1 MPKHFKPLMA
11 TIWNKCFW
19 RNVCPVENRNLWPP
33 PSSPI
38 QSAITRKREVLQPNV
53 LIFFLISSTFSI
65 SSATANMVISR
76 WKSFRGDPKKSLF
89 RYIYGLVTK
98 YQIWHSWALAIL
110 WFFSFWIKKFYQIW
124 HSWAIIPLWVLFLN
138 NIFFIFLFS
147 FFILFY
153 FLFLLFLF
161 VFHWQQW
168 AIIVMSKC

>member
-1 MPKHFKPLMA
+1 MPKHFTPLIA

-38 QSAITRKREVLQPNV
+38 QSAITRKREVPQPNV

-76 WKSFRGDPKKSLF
+76 WKSFRGDLKKSLL

-110 WFFSFWIKKFYQIW
+110 WFFSCWIKKFYQIW
-124 HSWAIIPLWVLFLN
+124 HLWAMILLWGFLLN
-138 NIFFIFLFS
+138 NIFFHFFLFS
-147 FFILFY
+147 FFISYFCYFHLF
-153 FLFLLFLF
+153 F
-161 VFHWQQW
+161 
-168 AIIVMSKC
+168 IGSSEPS